1 MLNKVATIHE
11 SLSNSSVDIEPLEI
25 NPLSITGAVQLQA
38 EQAGLQ
44 EYLSGQLSLPC
55 VQPRISREQINT
67 ISRNK
72 AGSVPSLCPSPAQGG
87 SQRAPIPFIPPG
99 WPTAALRPFLHF
111 FHLKI
116 ISGSCPYCTVWKII
130 PGYSSI
136 MVWGFFSAFQCKFI
150 HGHFDIIGALSSNLN
165 ILFCC
170 CYLLTQCV
178 LKSHFV
184 DSKTLIFLGYNSL
197 VFFWSHCSLRA
208 APSALGFSSFRFSS
222 LGEVALEL

>member
-11 SLSNSSVDIEPLEI
+11 SLSNSSVDIKPLEI

-55 VQPRISREQINT
+55 AQPRISREQINT

-72 AGSVPSLCPSPAQGG
+72 AGSLPSLCPSPAQGG

-111 FHLKI
+111 F
-116 ISGSCPYCTVWKII
+116 
-130 PGYSSI
+130 
-136 MVWGFFSAFQCKFI
+136 
-150 HGHFDIIGALSSNLN
+150 
-165 ILFCC
+165 
-170 CYLLTQCV
+170 
-178 LKSHFV
+178 
-184 DSKTLIFLGYNSL
+184 
-197 VFFWSHCSLRA
+197 
-208 APSALGFSSFRFSS
+208 
-222 LGEVALEL
+222 